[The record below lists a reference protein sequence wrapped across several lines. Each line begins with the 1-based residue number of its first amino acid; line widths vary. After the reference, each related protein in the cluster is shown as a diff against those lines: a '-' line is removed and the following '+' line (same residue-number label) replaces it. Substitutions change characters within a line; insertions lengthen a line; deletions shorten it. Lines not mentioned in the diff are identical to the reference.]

1 MTRAG
6 YRPSHELVPL
16 VLSGSRLAIARMIS
30 RAEGGYAEASE
41 ALAELYKHTGKAHIV
56 GITGVPGA
64 GKSTLVAALIKSL
77 TQGGRKVGVVAV
89 DPSSPF
95 SGGAILGDRVR
106 MNDAAEANQ
115 AFVRSMATRGHL
127 GGLAPATLQAVDILD
142 AAGYSPIII
151 ETVGVGQDEVEIV
164 SAAHTIVV
172 LSPPGLG
179 DDIQAIKA
187 GILEIADIHVVSKA
201 DKPEAASAVA
211 ALKGMLALGGRNGDI
226 PHFAGHRSTP
236 TRGSRNEECPH
247 FSKWTS
253 PVLAVSSVSG
263 EQMELLKATIARHW
277 THLHASGELA
287 ERQRNNCRT
296 RIFNTARHLFQQQF
310 DERSDELEQHLQAV
324 VKREAD
330 PQAAAHALLGWN
342 KERQK

>member
-1 MTRAG
+1 MTRG
-6 YRPSHELVPL
+6 DYRPSLELVPL
-16 VLSGSRLAIARMIS
+16 VLAGSRLAIARMIS
-30 RAEGGYAEASE
+30 RAEGSYAEAAE
-41 ALAELYKHTGKAHIV
+41 ALAELYKHTGKAHLI
-56 GITGVPGA
+56 GMTGVPGA
-64 GKSTLVAALIKSL
+64 GKSTLVASLIKAL
-77 TQGGRKVGVVAV
+77 TLDGHKVGVVAV

-106 MNDAAEANQ
+106 MNEAAEANQ

-164 SAAHTIVV
+164 TAAHTVVV

-201 DKPEAASAVA
+201 DKPEAGATVA
-211 ALKGMLALGGRNGDI
+211 ALRGMLALGT
-226 PHFAGHRSTP
+226 ARS
-236 TRGSRNEECPH
+236 G
-247 FSKWTS
+247 SKWTP
-253 PVLAVSSVSG
+253 PVLAVSSHSAEHVES
-263 EQMELLKATIARHW
+263 LKAAIATHW
-277 THLHASGELA
+277 THLQHSGEFA
-287 ERQRNNCRT
+287 ARQRNNCRT
-296 RIFNTARHLFQQQF
+296 RIFNGARQLFQQQF
-310 DERSDELEQHLQAV
+310 EERGEELERQLQAV
-324 VKREAD
+324 MKRESD

>member
-1 MTRAG
+1 MTGVALFNRAKHQA
-6 YRPSHELVPL
+6 YTPSLQLVPQ
-16 VLSGSRLAIARMIS
+16 VLAGSRLAIARMIS
-30 RAEGGYAEASE
+30 RAEANYLEAAD
-41 ALAELYKHTGKAHIV
+41 ALAEIYKHTGNAHII

-64 GKSTLVAALIKSL
+64 GKSTLVSSLIKSL
-77 TQGGRKVGVVAV
+77 TSDGRKVGVVAV

-127 GGLAPATLQAVDILD
+127 GGLAPSTLQAVDVLD

-201 DKPEAASAVA
+201 DKPEAGAAVA
-211 ALKGMLALGGRNGDI
+211 ALKGMLSLGATRPN
-226 PHFAGHRSTP
+226 ST
-236 TRGSRNEECPH
+236 
-247 FSKWTS
+247 WVS

-263 EQMELLKATIARHW
+263 EHLESLKSSIDRHW
-277 THLHASGELA
+277 KHLQDSGELA
-287 ERQRNNCRT
+287 DRLRNNCRT
-296 RIFNTARHLFQQQF
+296 RIFNMARHSFQHRFQ
-310 DERSDELEQHLQAV
+310 EHANVLEAQLQAV
-324 VKREAD
+324 VNREVD
-330 PQAAAHALLGWN
+330 PQSAAQVLLSWN
-342 KERQK
+342 VKS

>member
-6 YRPSHELVPL
+6 YRPSSELVPL
-16 VLSGSRLAIARMIS
+16 VLAGSRLAIARMIS
-30 RAEGGYAEASE
+30 RAEGAYPEATE

-64 GKSTLVAALIKSL
+64 GKSTLVAALIKAL
-77 TQGGRKVGVVAV
+77 TQEGRKVGVVAV

-201 DKPEAASAVA
+201 DKPEAAAAVA
-211 ALKGMLALGGRNGDI
+211 ALKGMLALGPGRSG
-226 PHFAGHRSTP
+226 STW
-236 TRGSRNEECPH
+236 
-247 FSKWTS
+247 KS

-263 EQMELLKATIARHW
+263 DQMQTLTTTISEHSK
-277 THLHASGELA
+277 HLHESGELA

-310 DERSDELEQHLQAV
+310 DERAGELEAQLQAV
-324 VKREAD
+324 VKRESD
-330 PQAAAHALLGWN
+330 PQAAAQALLGWN

>member
-1 MTRAG
+1 MTRAS
-6 YRPSHELVPL
+6 YRPSSELVPL
-16 VLSGSRLAIARMIS
+16 LLAGSRLAIARMIS
-30 RAEGGYAEASE
+30 RAEGGYAEAAD

-64 GKSTLVAALIKSL
+64 GKSTLVAALIKAL
-77 TQGGRKVGVVAV
+77 TQDGRKVGVVAV

-95 SGGAILGDRVR
+95 TGGAILGDRVR
-106 MNDAAEANQ
+106 MSDAAEANQ

-142 AAGYSPIII
+142 AAGYSPIIV

-164 SAAHTIVV
+164 SAAHTVVV

-201 DKPEAASAVA
+201 DKPEASAAVA
-211 ALKGMLALGGRNGDI
+211 ALKGMLALG
-226 PHFAGHRSTP
+226 AARS
-236 TRGSRNEECPH
+236 G
-247 FSKWTS
+247 SKWTS

-263 EQMELLKATIARHW
+263 EQMETLKATIAKHW
-277 THLHASGELA
+277 THLHESGEFA

-310 DERSDELEQHLQAV
+310 DERADELEKHLQAV

>member
-6 YRPSHELVPL
+6 YRPSSELVPL
-16 VLSGSRLAIARMIS
+16 VLAGSRLAIARMIS
-30 RAEGGYAEASE
+30 RAEGGYAEATE
-41 ALAELYKHTGKAHIV
+41 ALAEIYKHTGKAHIV

-64 GKSTLVAALIKSL
+64 GKSTLVAALIKAL
-77 TQGGRKVGVVAV
+77 AQDGRKVGVVAV

-142 AAGYSPIII
+142 AAGYSPIIV

-201 DKPEAASAVA
+201 DKPEAAATVT
-211 ALKGMLALGGRNGDI
+211 ALKGMLALGT
-226 PHFAGHRSTP
+226 ARS
-236 TRGSRNEECPH
+236 GSTWR
-247 FSKWTS
+247 S

-263 EQMELLKATIARHW
+263 EQMEALKATISEHW
-277 THLHASGELA
+277 SHLQGSGELA
-287 ERQRNNCRT
+287 ERQRNNCKT

-310 DERSDELEQHLQAV
+310 DERAADLERQLQAV
-324 VKREAD
+324 VKRESD
-330 PQAAAHALLGWN
+330 PQAAAHVLLGWN

>member
-1 MTRAG
+1 MTGAALFGRSKQAT
-6 YRPSHELVPL
+6 YTPSLDLVPQ
-16 VLSGSRLAIARMIS
+16 VLAGSRLAIARMIS
-30 RAEGGYAEASE
+30 RAEGDYTEAAA
-41 ALAELYKHTGKAHIV
+41 ALAEIYKHTGNAHII

-77 TQGGRKVGVVAV
+77 TSDGHKVGVVAV

-127 GGLAPATLQAVDILD
+127 GGLAPSTLQAVDVLD
-142 AAGYSPIII
+142 AAGYSPVII

-187 GILEIADIHVVSKA
+187 GILEIADLHVVSKA
-201 DKPEAASAVA
+201 DKPEAGAAAA
-211 ALKGMLALGGRNGDI
+211 ALKGMLSLGTARPNSAWA
-226 PHFAGHRSTP
+226 P
-236 TRGSRNEECPH
+236 
-247 FSKWTS
+247 

-263 EQMELLKATIARHW
+263 EHLESLKAAIGRHW
-277 THLHASGELA
+277 KHLQGSGELA
-287 ERQRNNCRT
+287 ERRRNNCRT
-296 RIFNTARHLFQQQF
+296 RIFNTARHAFQQQF
-310 DERSDELEQHLQAV
+310 EEHAEVLEEQLQAV
-324 VKREAD
+324 VDRKID
-330 PQAAAHALLGWN
+330 PHAAARVLLGWN
-342 KERQK
+342 KNG

>member
-1 MTRAG
+1 MLSVSKAKG
-6 YRPSHELVPL
+6 AAYRPSLELVPE
-16 VLSGSRLAIARMIS
+16 VLAGSRLAIARMIS
-30 RAEGGYAEASE
+30 RAEGNYAEASQ
-41 ALAELYKHTGKAHIV
+41 ALAEIYKHTGKAHIL

-64 GKSTLVAALIKSL
+64 GKSTLVSSLIKSL
-77 TQGGRKVGVVAV
+77 AAGGHKVGVVAV

-106 MNDAAEANQ
+106 MNEAAEANQ

-127 GGLAPATLQAVDILD
+127 GGLAPSTLQAVDILD
-142 AAGYSPIII
+142 AAGYSPVII

-164 SAAHTIVV
+164 TAAHTVVV

-201 DKPEAASAVA
+201 DKPEAAAAVA
-211 ALKGMLALGGRNGDI
+211 ALKGMLALGAAR
-226 PHFAGHRSTP
+226 AGST
-236 TRGSRNEECPH
+236 
-247 FSKWTS
+247 WTS

-263 EQMELLKATIARHW
+263 EHMDSLKAAIGNHW
-277 THLHASGELA
+277 KHLQDSGELVA
-287 ERQRNNCRT
+287 RQRNNCRT

-310 DERSDELEQHLQAV
+310 DERAEDLEKQLQAV
-324 VKREAD
+324 VNREAD
-330 PQAAAHALLGWN
+330 PQAAAQVLLGWN
-342 KERQK
+342 KEGRK

>member
-6 YRPSHELVPL
+6 YRPSSELVPL
-16 VLSGSRLAIARMIS
+16 VLAGSRLAIARMIS
-30 RAEGGYAEASE
+30 RAEGGYAEAAD

-64 GKSTLVAALIKSL
+64 GKSTLVAALIKAL
-77 TQGGRKVGVVAV
+77 TQDGRKVGVVAV

-95 SGGAILGDRVR
+95 TGGAILGDRVR
-106 MNDAAEANQ
+106 MSDAAEANQ

-127 GGLAPATLQAVDILD
+127 GGLAPATLHAVDILD
-142 AAGYSPIII
+142 AAGYSPIIV

-164 SAAHTIVV
+164 SAAHTVVV

-201 DKPEAASAVA
+201 DKPEASAAVA
-211 ALKGMLALGGRNGDI
+211 ALKGMLALG
-226 PHFAGHRSTP
+226 AARS
-236 TRGSRNEECPH
+236 G
-247 FSKWTS
+247 SKWTS

-263 EQMELLKATIARHW
+263 EQMETLKATIAKHW
-277 THLHASGELA
+277 THLHESGEFA

-310 DERSDELEQHLQAV
+310 DERADELEKHLQAV

>member
-1 MTRAG
+1 MTRAE
-6 YRPSHELVPL
+6 YRPSLELVPL
-16 VLSGSRLAIARMIS
+16 VLAGSRLAIARMIS
-30 RAEGGYAEASE
+30 RAEGGYAEADE
-41 ALAELYKHTGKAHIV
+41 ALAEIYKHSGKAHII

-64 GKSTLVAALIKSL
+64 GKSTLVGSLIKAL
-77 TQGGRKVGVVAV
+77 TLGGSKVGVVAI

-201 DKPEAASAVA
+201 DKPEAAAAVA
-211 ALKGMLALGGRNGDI
+211 ALKGMLALGTAKSDS
-226 PHFAGHRSTP
+226 AW
-236 TRGSRNEECPH
+236 
-247 FSKWTS
+247 KS
-253 PVLAVSSVSG
+253 PVLAVSSQSG
-263 EQMELLKATIARHW
+263 EHIEALKASIDKHR
-277 THLHASGELA
+277 THLHESGEFA
-287 ERQRNNCRT
+287 ARQRDNCRT

-310 DERSDELEQHLQAV
+310 EERGEDLEMQLQAV

-330 PQAAAHALLGWN
+330 PQSAAQTLLGWN

>member
-1 MTRAG
+1 MTRGG
-6 YRPSHELVPL
+6 YRPSLELVPM
-16 VLSGSRLAIARMIS
+16 VLAGSRLAIARMIS
-30 RAEGGYAEASE
+30 RAEGGYPEASE
-41 ALAELYKHTGKAHIV
+41 ALAELYKHTGKAHII

-64 GKSTLVAALIKSL
+64 GKSTLVATLIKAL
-77 TQGGRKVGVVAV
+77 TVDGHKVGVVAV

-95 SGGAILGDRVR
+95 TGGAILGDRVR

-142 AAGYSPIII
+142 AAGYSPVII

-164 SAAHTIVV
+164 SAAHSVVV

-201 DKPEAASAVA
+201 DKPEAAAAVA
-211 ALKGMLALGGRNGDI
+211 ALKGMLALGTS
-226 PHFAGHRSTP
+226 RSDSTWKP
-236 TRGSRNEECPH
+236 
-247 FSKWTS
+247 

-263 EQMELLKATIARHW
+263 EQMETLKATLGKHW
-277 THLHASGELA
+277 THLHESGELA
-287 ERQRNNCRT
+287 ARQRNNCRT
-296 RIFNTARHLFQQQF
+296 RIFNTARQLFQQQF
-310 DERSDELEQHLQAV
+310 EERAGELEQQLQAV
-324 VKREAD
+324 VKRESD

-342 KERQK
+342 KETQK

>member
-1 MTRAG
+1 
-6 YRPSHELVPL
+6 
-16 VLSGSRLAIARMIS
+16 
-30 RAEGGYAEASE
+30 
-41 ALAELYKHTGKAHIV
+41 
-56 GITGVPGA
+56 
-64 GKSTLVAALIKSL
+64 
-77 TQGGRKVGVVAV
+77 
-89 DPSSPF
+89 
-95 SGGAILGDRVR
+95 

-201 DKPEAASAVA
+201 DKPEAAAAVA
-211 ALKGMLALGGRNGDI
+211 ALKGMLALGTAKSGAVWK
-226 PHFAGHRSTP
+226 P
-236 TRGSRNEECPH
+236 
-247 FSKWTS
+247 
-253 PVLAVSSVSG
+253 PVLAVSSLCG
-263 EQMELLKATIARHW
+263 EHIESLKASIDKHR
-277 THLHASGELA
+277 THLHESGEFA
-287 ERQRNNCRT
+287 ARQRNNCRT

-310 DERSDELEQHLQAV
+310 EERADDLEAQLQAV

-330 PQAAAHALLGWN
+330 PHSAAQALLGLN